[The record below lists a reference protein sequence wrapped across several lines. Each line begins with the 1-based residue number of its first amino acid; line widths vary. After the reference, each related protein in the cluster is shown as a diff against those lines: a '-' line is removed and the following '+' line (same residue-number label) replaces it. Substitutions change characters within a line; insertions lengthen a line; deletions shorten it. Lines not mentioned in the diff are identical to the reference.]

1 MTKTNELDMTTEI
14 VDVEDTMTKF
24 LIEMK
29 GNDYTTAMME
39 MKVNSDLLINL
50 ALSGIIDILESTDS
64 LDRVN
69 EIAERF
75 IATVENIK
83 GGSDNE

>member
-1 MTKTNELDMTTEI
+1 MTSTNELNMTTGI
-14 VDVEDTMTKF
+14 VDAEDTMTKF

-29 GNDYTTAMME
+29 GSDYTTAMME
-39 MKVNSDLLINL
+39 MKGNSDLLINL

-64 LDRVN
+64 LDRAN

-75 IATVENIK
+75 IATVESIK
-83 GGSDNE
+83 GGNDNE

>member
-1 MTKTNELDMTTEI
+1 MG
-14 VDVEDTMTKF
+14 VSV
-24 LIEMK
+24 
-29 GNDYTTAMME
+29 
-39 MKVNSDLLINL
+39 INL